1 MKHTHGIDLFL
12 TPSVKRAMFAATE
25 SAERIPTTAALY
37 YAQSACTHEY
47 VRGVTKRD
55 PLIGS
60 FPQIR
65 RFPFLSLLPPPYLH
79 FVPSSHDVTRQL
91 LCMRA
96 LLVRREVLFLLQP
109 MPEKEE

>member
-12 TPSVKRAMFAATE
+12 TPSVKRAMFAVTE
-25 SAERIPTTAALY
+25 SAERISTTAALY

-47 VRGVTKRD
+47 VRGVTKGD

-60 FPQIR
+60 LPRIR
-65 RFPFLSLLPPPYLH
+65 RFPFLSLYSPLLICISFPL
-79 FVPSSHDVTRQL
+79 HDVTRQL